1 METELDQ
8 KPETTESDS
17 DVFDSAFLDITSPES
32 KSDSDSGD
40 DSDPKTETP
49 AVEEEAPEEGD
60 PKEEVPETAELD
72 ESQPEGVDKTQDE
85 IKKLQ
90 DQLAALQAKL
100 DSTVSTEEQKP
111 VVKEEPRPIYSSDE
125 EARIAQ
131 YREDWPEVVA
141 GEALARRKEYVELTN
156 YIFDEVAKRY
166 EPLIEFYQN
175 SSSRNQ
181 YSDIVALVPDYDNVR
196 DKTLEWIDTQPTFLK
211 KAYTEVTET
220 GTPEEI
226 AELINIFKKSTGYAE
241 KTPGTVAKKTSM
253 PAAIETTPN
262 PAKTEAVAA
271 LKVVKSGRSS
281 AADASPDAFDFDGSF
296 EEAIKNRKR

>member
-17 DVFDSAFLDITSPES
+17 DVFDSAFLDITNPES
-32 KSDSDSGD
+32 KNESA
-40 DSDPKTETP
+40 DSDPDTKPENTEIE
-49 AVEEEAPEEGD
+49 AESSEED
-60 PKEEVPETAELD
+60 VSKEDAADTTSSDETQSED
-72 ESQPEGVDKTQDE
+72 VDKTQDE

-100 DSTVSTEEQKP
+100 DSNTSTEEQKP

-131 YREDWPEVVA
+131 YVEDWPEVAA

-196 DKTLEWIDTQPTFLK
+196 DKTLEWIDTQPMFLK

-241 KTPGTVAKKTSM
+241 KPPGTVAKKTSM